1 MVDAETILADLVSIP
16 SVSSVSPEFDMPNRS
31 LIERLAEYF
40 DGFGWRT
47 EILDLPESPGKA
59 NLLASLGA
67 GEGGLVLA
75 GHGDTVP
82 FDDGAWAS
90 DPFLLSARDERLHGL
105 GSADMKGFIAL
116 CVALA
121 SRLKASQLARPLHVV
136 VTADEESD
144 MGGARLLAQA
154 GRPQAEYCIVGEP
167 TDLKPIRMHKG
178 VLMEALTVIGG
189 TGHSSDPSAAPNALE
204 GLARVIAE
212 LIVWR
217 EELKA
222 RHPSPDFAVP
232 YPTLNLGH
240 VHGGDNPN
248 RICGRVELHIDLRPV
263 PGMHR
268 EELREELDRRVLGAL
283 AGTGC
288 EYRRR
293 ALFDGIDPFE
303 TVATSRLVEVTER
316 LSGAAAEAVSFG
328 TEAGFFTALGMET
341 VVLGPGSIEQAHR
354 PDEYIERQALVAGA
368 RLLDALVAEL
378 VLR

>member
-1 MVDAETILADLVSIP
+1 MVNAEAVLADLVSIA
-16 SVSSVSPEFDMPNRS
+16 SMSSVSPEFDTPNRP
-31 LIERLAEYF
+31 LIDRLADYF
-40 DGFGWRT
+40 DGFGWRA
-47 EILDLPESPGKA
+47 EIMVLPETPGKA
-59 NLLASLGA
+59 NLVASLGEGEGEGE

-90 DPFLLSARDERLHGL
+90 DPFRLTPRDGRLHGL

-144 MGGARLLAQA
+144 MGGARLLAQI

-204 GLARVIAE
+204 GLGRIITE
-212 LIVWR
+212 LLAWR
-217 EELKA
+217 EELKT

-248 RICGRVELHIDLRPV
+248 RICGRAELHIDLRPV
-263 PGMHR
+263 PGMRR
-268 EELREELDRRVLGAL
+268 EDLREELDRRVPQSACGHGL
-283 AGTGC
+283 
-288 EYRRR
+288 
-293 ALFDGIDPFE
+293 
-303 TVATSRLVEVTER
+303 RLPA
-316 LSGAAAEAVSFG
+316 SGAFRR
-328 TEAGFFTALGMET
+328 
-341 VVLGPGSIEQAHR
+341 HR
-354 PDEYIERQALVAGA
+354 PV
-368 RLLDALVAEL
+368 
-378 VLR
+378 